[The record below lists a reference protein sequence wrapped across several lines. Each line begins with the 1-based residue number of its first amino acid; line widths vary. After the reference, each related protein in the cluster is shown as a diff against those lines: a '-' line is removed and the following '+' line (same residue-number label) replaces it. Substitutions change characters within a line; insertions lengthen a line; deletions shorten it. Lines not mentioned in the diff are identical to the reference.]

1 MKKEDTLSEYEL
13 PKDTSAKEIRRFSI
27 HEWDEQDRPREKL
40 LAHGVEVLSNSELLG
55 ILVGSG
61 NGEESA
67 VALMQRIL
75 SENDNSLKELGK
87 RSYDQLVAYKG
98 IGMAKAATIMAA
110 MELGRRRRN
119 DTTVRKQILEAKDCF
134 DVMES
139 ILCDKTIEEF
149 WAVYVNHSNRILSK
163 SRIGVGGITSV
174 QADVRIILQE
184 ALKHQATGIVLVHNH
199 PSENI
204 LPSKA
209 DKTMTKHMV
218 KCADILNIRIL
229 DHIII
234 GGHDFYS
241 FGEHAESCLFPPTH

>member
-1 MKKEDTLSEYEL
+1 MKDEDTVKDYEL
-13 PKDTSAKEIRRFSI
+13 PKEISPKEIKHMSI
-27 HEWDEQDRPREKL
+27 NEWDEQDRPREKL
-40 LAHGVEVLSNSELLG
+40 LAHGTEVLSNSELLA

-61 NGEESA
+61 NGDESA
-67 VALMQRIL
+67 IALMQRIL
-75 SENDNSLKELGK
+75 NDNDNSLKELGK
-87 RSYDQLVAYKG
+87 RSYEQLTAYKG

-119 DTTVRKQILEAKDCF
+119 DTTKRKQILEAKDCF
-134 DVMES
+134 NLMES
-139 ILCDKTIEEF
+139 ILCDKAIEEF

-174 QADVRIILQE
+174 QADARIILQE
-184 ALKHQATGIVLVHNH
+184 ALKNQATGILLVHNH
-199 PSENI
+199 PSENV
-204 LPSKA
+204 LPSQA

-218 KCADILNIRIL
+218 KCANILNIRIL

-241 FGEHAESCLFPPTH
+241 FGEHAESCLDIPTS

>member
-1 MKKEDTLSEYEL
+1 MKIEDTLKDYEL
-13 PKDTSAKEIRRFSI
+13 PKDTTPKEIKRMSI
-27 HEWDEQDRPREKL
+27 HDWDEQDRPREKL
-40 LAHGVEVLSNSELLG
+40 LAHGTEVLSNSELLG

-75 SENDNSLKELGK
+75 KENDNSLKELGK
-87 RSYDQLVAYKG
+87 RNYEQLTAYKG

-119 DTTVRKQILEAKDCF
+119 DTTQRKQILEAKDCF
-134 DVMES
+134 DLMES
-139 ILCDKTIEEF
+139 ILCDKAVEEF

-184 ALKHQATGIVLVHNH
+184 ALKYQATGIVLVHNH
-199 PSENI
+199 PSENV

-218 KCADILNIRIL
+218 KCAEILSIRIL

-234 GGHDFYS
+234 GGHNFYS
-241 FGEHAESCLFPPTH
+241 FGEHSESCLDCPTQ

>member
-1 MKKEDTLSEYEL
+1 MKIEDTLKDYEI
-13 PKDTSAKEIRRFSI
+13 PKDNNPKEIKRISI
-27 HEWDEQDRPREKL
+27 NEWDEQDRPREKL
-40 LAHGVEVLSNSELLG
+40 LAHGTEILSNSELLG

-61 NGEESA
+61 NGDESA
-67 VALMQRIL
+67 VTLMQRIL
-75 SENDNSLKELGK
+75 NENDNSLKELGK
-87 RSYDQLVAYKG
+87 RSYEQLTAYKG

-119 DTTVRKQILEAKDCF
+119 DKTQRKQILEAKDCF
-134 DVMES
+134 DIMEG
-139 ILCDKTIEEF
+139 ILCDKTVEEF

-184 ALKHQATGIVLVHNH
+184 ALKHQATGILLVHNH

-218 KCADILNIRIL
+218 KCANILNIRIL

-241 FGEHAESCLFPPTH
+241 FGEHSESCLFPPSH

>member
-1 MKKEDTLSEYEL
+1 MKDEDTVKDYEI
-13 PKDTSAKEIRRFSI
+13 PKDISSKEIKRMSI
-27 HEWDEQDRPREKL
+27 NEWDEQDRPREKL
-40 LAHGVEVLSNSELLG
+40 LAHGTEILSNSELLG

-61 NGEESA
+61 NGDESA

-75 SENDNSLKELGK
+75 NENDNSLKELGK
-87 RSYDQLVAYKG
+87 RSYEQLTAYKG

-119 DTTVRKQILEAKDCF
+119 DTTKRKQILEAKDCF
-134 DVMES
+134 NLMES
-139 ILCDKTIEEF
+139 ILCDKAIEEF

-174 QADVRIILQE
+174 QADARIILQE
-184 ALKHQATGIVLVHNH
+184 ALKNQATGILLVHNH
-199 PSENI
+199 PSENV
-204 LPSKA
+204 LPSRA

-218 KCADILNIRIL
+218 KCANILNIRIL

-241 FGEHAESCLFPPTH
+241 FGEHAESCLDSPV